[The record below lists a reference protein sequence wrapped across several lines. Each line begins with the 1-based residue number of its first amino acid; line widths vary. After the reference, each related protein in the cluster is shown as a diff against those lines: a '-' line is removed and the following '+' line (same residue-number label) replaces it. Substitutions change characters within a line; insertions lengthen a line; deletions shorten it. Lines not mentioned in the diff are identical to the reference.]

1 MSGSTDT
8 AAMPDLIR
16 SRLPT
21 LRYRNFVNC
30 KHMLALLSR
39 IMAEYASSTVLL
51 FHGFL
56 LMVSYLKE
64 KSDRQLF
71 SLRTQLK
78 LQYRYA
84 PLLPVTIPRE
94 IRRAKVS
101 DFLNSATQQ
110 AQISE
115 KKANALS
122 RRFVSY
128 IFQYVE
134 RGLKL
139 LAAFS

>member
-1 MSGSTDT
+1 
-8 AAMPDLIR
+8 
-16 SRLPT
+16 
-21 LRYRNFVNC
+21 
-30 KHMLALLSR
+30 MLALLSR